1 MVVATLPM
9 QLWKRN
15 LYILWS
21 GCFITMIGSSLVI
34 PFLPLYIEQLGVKEV
49 ARIAHWSGLVF
60 SASFMLSAIVSPMWG
75 RMADKHGRKLMLL
88 RASLGMAVIM
98 TLMGLVQN
106 VYQLFFLRLLMGLV
120 SGYIPAAI
128 TMVATQVPKEHSG
141 WALGTLSTG
150 SVAGTLIGP
159 VIGGTLAE
167 IIGLHHVFFVTGGF
181 MLLSFLVSL
190 LFVREEFVKP
200 STTVLTN
207 QEVFKLIKY
216 PKLLAAMF
224 LTTFMIQFANM
235 SIEPIVTIYVKQLA
249 QNMGHIALVSGAVV
263 SVAGLANIIA
273 APRLGRLSDRYG
285 ARKILLVCLFLA
297 ALVFIPQAFVQ
308 NLWQLMGLRFL
319 LGLTMAGMLPAVNSL
334 IKRSVPQSVSGRV
347 FGYNQSAQFLG
358 NIAGPNLGGQ
368 MAAHFGIRY
377 VFLSTSALIFINAG
391 WVYITGKSLAGNA
404 DKRTSNFG

>member
-1 MVVATLPM
+1 MP
-9 QLWKRN
+9 LWKRN

-49 ARIAHWSGLVF
+49 ARIAQWSGLVY
-60 SASFMLSAIVSPMWG
+60 SATFMLSAFASPIWG
-75 RMADKHGRKLMLL
+75 RLADKHGRKLMLL

-106 VYQLFFLRLLMGLV
+106 VYQLFFLRLLMGV
-120 SGYIPAAI
+120 VNGYIPAAI
-128 TMVATQVPKEHSG
+128 TLVATQAPREHSG

-159 VIGGTLAE
+159 LIGGTLSE

-200 STTVLTN
+200 TRTDLTK
-207 QEVFKLIKY
+207 QEVFKMIKH
-216 PKLLAAMF
+216 PKVLVAMF

-249 QNMGHIALVSGAVV
+249 QNMGHVAIVSGAVV
-263 SVAGLANIIA
+263 SVAGLSNILA
-273 APRLGRLSDRYG
+273 APRLGRLSDQYG
-285 ARKILLVCLFLA
+285 ARKILMVCLFLA
-297 ALVFIPQAFVQ
+297 AMVFIPQAFVH

-319 LGLTMAGMLPAVNSL
+319 LGLTMAGMLPSVNSL
-334 IKRSVPQSVSGRV
+334 IKRSVPQSVTGRV

-368 MAAHFGIRY
+368 MAAYFGIQY
-377 VFLSTSALIFINAG
+377 VFISTSALLFLNAG
-391 WVYITGKSLAGNA
+391 WVYITGKKLSSITEQKEIL
-404 DKRTSNFG
+404 R